1 MVNIVH
7 KIGMKAP
14 LAQVYQAI
22 ATAQGVA
29 GWWSKDTTSSA
40 TIGGK
45 FKSRFLKQDGNV
57 LGEIAYETTRLE
69 PNREVRWRVTD
80 GPPEWIGTDLTF
92 QLSQD
97 GGMTILD
104 FGHRGWKEEVDFTAH
119 CSMKW
124 AVFLLSLRDFV
135 ETGKGQPSPD
145 DMKID
150 TWN

>member
-7 KIGMKAP
+7 KIGFKAP
-14 LAQVYQAI
+14 MAKVYDAI

-29 GWWSKDTTSSA
+29 GWWSRDTTSTA

-45 FKSRFLKQDGNV
+45 LQSRFRKQDGAV
-57 LGEIAYETTRLE
+57 LGVIDYETTKLT

-80 GPPEWIGTDLTF
+80 GPPEWIGTDLIF
-92 QLSQD
+92 ELSQD
-97 GGMTILD
+97 GDMTILD

-124 AVFLLSLRDFV
+124 AVFLLSLRDYV
-135 ETGKGQPSPD
+135 ETGKGKPSPD